1 MPFAFSNTIVVSEEA
16 MKAQIGSREG
26 NPVLP
31 EARRQVGRNEQSHF
45 KCLSYEYIP
54 TTS

>member
-16 MKAQIGSREG
+16 MKTQIGSKEG

-31 EARRQVGRNEQSHF
+31 EARRQVGRNEHSHF
-45 KCLSYEYIP
+45 KCLSFSYEYIP
-54 TTS
+54 